1 MTGERVQGRGGDTGG
16 WRGDKGDGKGRKCR
30 CRDETWVKRGQS
42 AGEGAPVARVR
53 PTKRRGQRVT
63 GEGCR

>member
-1 MTGERVQGRGGDTGG
+1 MAGG
-16 WRGDKGDGKGRKCR
+16 GDKGDGRGRKCR
-30 CRDETWVKRGQS
+30 CRDETWVKRGHS
-42 AGEGAPVARVR
+42 GGEGAPVARVR